1 MSVMSWWRRL
11 LGSKTG
17 ILVEIL
23 FGLLRH
29 FRRGR
34 TPDDAAGCRNECSY
48 GGCLSR
54 ITKDSRKCSI
64 HGSS

>member
-11 LGSKTG
+11 MGSKTG

-34 TPDDAAGCRNECSY
+34 TPDDAARCRNEVFVWR
-48 GGCLSR
+48 LLVP
-54 ITKDSRKCSI
+54 
-64 HGSS
+64 HH